1 MHQPP
6 ENDYPEMFDR
16 FAEVPIMKTLDL
28 TLVAVDAGS
37 ATMRM
42 PYKKDFDGVFE
53 SLHGGLMMTLADT
66 AACVAV
72 LTLAGASARITTTDM
87 NIRFLKA
94 CRTNC
99 TAQARVIKFGRTLS
113 PVEVQLRDAEDT
125 LVAIAQVTYM
135 RLAV

>member
-1 MHQPP
+1 MAEQP
-6 ENDYPEMFDR
+6 ENNYREMLDR

-28 TLVAVDAGS
+28 ALVAVDAGS

-42 PYKKDFDGVFE
+42 PYKRAFDGIFA

-94 CRTNC
+94 CQTDC

-113 PVEVQLRDAEDT
+113 PVEVQLHDADNS

-135 RLAV
+135 RLAG

>member
-1 MHQPP
+1 MNQEP
-6 ENDYPEMFDR
+6 ENAFREMLSR

-28 TLVAVDAGS
+28 AMLAVDAGS

-42 PYKKDFDGVFE
+42 PYKKDWDGLFE

-94 CRTNC
+94 CRTDC

-113 PVEVQLRDAEDT
+113 PVEVQLKDADNS

-135 RLAV
+135 RLAG

>member
-1 MHQPP
+1 MNQPK
-6 ENDYPEMFDR
+6 NDYREMLER
-16 FAEVPIMKTLDL
+16 FAEVPIMKTLAL
-28 TLVAVDAGS
+28 TLVAVAAGS